1 MPGLYGET
9 MDNLERIKVTHP
21 NLYNVWK
28 VFLERRKERMMHIL
42 RQCNTMINEMDDMP
56 DIDPMVMLMLYHIST
71 QQT

>member
-9 MDNLERIKVTHP
+9 MENLESIKETHP

-28 VFLERRKERMMHIL
+28 IFLERRKERLMHIL
-42 RQCNTMINEMDDMP
+42 RQCNTMISEMNDEA
-56 DIDPMVMLMLYHIST
+56 DIDPLTMLLVYHIST

>member
-28 VFLERRKERMMHIL
+28 VFLEKKGKNDAYFTSM
-42 RQCNTMINEMDDMP
+42 
-56 DIDPMVMLMLYHIST
+56 
-71 QQT
+71 

>member
-9 MDNLERIKVTHP
+9 MENLESIKETHP

-28 VFLERRKERMMHIL
+28 IFLERRKERLMHIL
-42 RQCNTMINEMDDMP
+42 RQCNTMINEMNDEA
-56 DIDPMVMLMLYHIST
+56 DIDPLTMLLVYHIST